1 MEELYAAKK
10 SVRTEEYCVLCTKDL
25 KNRACMWHGMG
36 RNGEKE
42 GGGGGW
48 RHYVTWWEW
57 EDMILLIEV

>member
-36 RNGEKE
+36 INGEKE
-42 GGGGGW
+42 GGVVDGGI
-48 RHYVTWWEW
+48 T
-57 EDMILLIEV
+57 

>member
-25 KNRACMWHGMG
+25 KNRACMWRGME

-42 GGGGGW
+42 GGVGGW
-48 RHYVTWWEW
+48 RH
-57 EDMILLIEV
+57 